1 MNTETPDGLLHLIIR
16 ARSADELAPR
26 GARVDS
32 IDCVPAVR
40 VALRVAFR
48 IESERLDGLPPVC
61 MTV

>member
-1 MNTETPDGLLHLIIR
+1 MNVDTPDELLHLIIR
-16 ARSADELAPR
+16 ARSIDELGPL

-40 VALRVAFR
+40 TALRVAFR

-61 MTV
+61 LTV